1 MTTWCCG
8 DILLSDM
15 SWEVW
20 GAGWTGM
27 RPYKSLSLPFKV
39 FFFVMCS
46 YIFKWPFSQS
56 EDCNHC
62 HHLRSSLLP
71 NCLKQPAAIC
81 LPHYRRRHWQLERPR
96 RPIIVVGVLMAGGRR
111 GIENLSY
118 LPVPLQVTLANTSRL
133 IDQSQR
139 ININIFKI

>member
-1 MTTWCCG
+1 MMTTWCCG

-46 YIFKWPFSQS
+46 YIFKRPFSQS

-96 RPIIVVGVLMAGGRR
+96 RPIIVVGVLMAGGR
-111 GIENLSY
+111 GGDWKPELSTRAIASNFGKH
-118 LPVPLQVTLANTSRL
+118 VTTDWPIPAY
-133 IDQSQR
+133 QHQHM
-139 ININIFKI
+139 